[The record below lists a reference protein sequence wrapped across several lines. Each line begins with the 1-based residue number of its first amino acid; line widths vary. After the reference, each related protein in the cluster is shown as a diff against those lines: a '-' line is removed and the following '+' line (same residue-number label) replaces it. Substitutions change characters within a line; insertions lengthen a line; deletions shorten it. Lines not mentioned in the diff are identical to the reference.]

1 MIAVYALGCYLDGMR
16 QLIARVDDDLHA
28 RLKAKAKAEGRSLN
42 ALVNEALKAVAAE
55 EETPTLRLRR
65 RAAELGIELIPWG
78 PAIDDEDDFIASTK
92 GMGTAS
98 QEILAEREARR

>member
-1 MIAVYALGCYLDGMR
+1 MR
-16 QLIARVDDDLHA
+16 QLITRVDDDLHA

-42 ALVNEALKAVAAE
+42 ALVNEVLQKAAAE
-55 EETPTLRLRR
+55 ELTTEEKLRR
-65 RAAELGIELIPWG
+65 RAEELGIELIPWG
-78 PAIDDEDDFIASTK
+78 VPIDDEDEFIESTR

>member
-1 MIAVYALGCYLDGMR
+1 MR

-42 ALVNEALKAVAAE
+42 ALVNEALQAVAAE
-55 EETPTLRLRR
+55 EETAHQRLHR

-78 PAIDDEDDFIASTK
+78 PSIDGENDFIASTK

-98 QEILAEREARR
+98 QEILVEREEHR

>member
-1 MIAVYALGCYLDGMR
+1 MATCLRYHDGVR

-42 ALVNEALKAVAAE
+42 ALVNDALRAVAAE
-55 EETPTLRLRR
+55 EETPGQRLLR
-65 RAAELGIELIPWG
+65 RAAELGIDLIPWG
-78 PAIDDEDDFIASTK
+78 PSIDEEDEFIASTK
-92 GMGTAS
+92 GAGTAS

>member
-1 MIAVYALGCYLDGMR
+1 MR
-16 QLIARVDDDLHA
+16 QLITRVDDDLHA

-42 ALVNEALKAVAAE
+42 ALVNEVLQKAAAE
-55 EETPTLRLRR
+55 ELTTEEKLRR
-65 RAAELGIELIPWG
+65 RAEELGIELIPWG
-78 PAIDDEDDFIASTK
+78 LPIDDEDEFIESSR